1 MLMVFPPPDP
11 PDANQPTG
19 PRPAKIVVLGDAV
32 FLRWEFQI
40 GYQEDS
46 LLFIK
51 DGQRLEGSFTN
62 SAGAWGSITGKRT
75 GSCPR

>member
-1 MLMVFPPPDP
+1 M
-11 PDANQPTG
+11 
-19 PRPAKIVVLGDAV
+19 LGDTI

-46 LLFIK
+46 LLFIR

-75 GSCPR
+75 SSCPR